1 MKNSTLFWTGWVV
14 WIFMVIVKFILVFND
29 FDFQWDP
36 LFFIPVYGMLLY
48 GGMPKDNNKKDK
60 E

>member
-14 WIFMVIVKFILVFND
+14 WLFMVIMKIILVFND

-48 GGMPKDNNKKDK
+48 GGLSLIHI
-60 E
+60 